1 MELAEILNYV
11 LGGTSILGL
20 VGMIIYRKQ
29 NKSLKDSEAKQAA
42 NAAKVSDVEVKT
54 AEIDYSNKY
63 FNDMLSLLDTVK
75 QLQEQAATKQ
85 DTGNENQ
92 RIMMAD
98 IKDLKKTTDNL
109 SRQNLR
115 QDGLLTDIVAF
126 LNGDFQNF
134 QKTNHPNK
142 DEEIEDQ
149 P

>member
-11 LGGTSILGL
+11 LGGTSILGF

-75 QLQEQAATKQ
+75 QLQEQAASKQ
-85 DTGNENQ
+85 DRGNENQ
-92 RIMMAD
+92 QIMMAD
-98 IKDLKKTTDNL
+98 IKRLAE
-109 SRQNLR
+109 QNAK
-115 QDGLLTDIVAF
+115 QDGLLTDIVTY
-126 LNGDFQNF
+126 LNGGFQTF
-134 QKTNHPNK
+134 QKTNHPLQNV
-142 DEEIEDQ
+142 EPQNE
-149 P
+149 